1 MRSPLLPSRSSM
13 LIPRRFGSEN
23 IIVVVSRVPLILSVT
38 RVRVVNVV
46 DVECPFLCDSRIRV
60 I

>member
-1 MRSPLLPSRSSM
+1 M

-23 IIVVVSRVPLILSVT
+23 NIVVVSRVPLILSVT